1 VLRERQPGAGVHS
14 TAANATT
21 NAGWALDPRLPLCPL
36 LLQPGR
42 GCICSAEPDKELML
56 RVIKQQEQNVNKVL
70 L

>member
-1 VLRERQPGAGVHS
+1 MLRERQPGAGVHS

-36 LLQPGR
+36 LLQPG
-42 GCICSAEPDKELML
+42 CICSAEPDKELML